1 MLLFTAIWCEPCKEL
16 KRWMVSKGIEV
27 ETVDLDDNFDVC
39 QKHGVRTVPQLIVD
53 GERYVGREQ
62 IKPYLESIYE

>member
-1 MLLFTAIWCEPCKEL
+1 
-16 KRWMVSKGIEV
+16 MVSKGIEV
-27 ETVDLDDNFDVC
+27 ETVDLDDNFDVF